1 MVVRQDAAAIEC
13 LGPMPYCARPF
24 TKMESAV
31 DEKQV
36 GGEVD
41 AYCTKCK
48 MILAHTVLA
57 KVETKIARVRC
68 NTCMG
73 EHAYRA
79 NPPGTR
85 KAATAKK
92 KAPGSKATVKKAE
105 AKPFDSLFT
114 EKSLASAQPYSPKG
128 RYAQGDVL
136 QHPTFGVGLVESIRD
151 DKVDAIFRQ
160 GPKTLIH
167 TSGATPVIFE
177 KTPRGDG
184 GRSTSSAD
192 KPPPGERAGLH
203 VVNAEPLTELPK
215 AAEE

>member
-1 MVVRQDAAAIEC
+1 
-13 LGPMPYCARPF
+13 MPYGARPF
-24 TKMESAV
+24 KTTENAV

-36 GGEVD
+36 GGDVD

-48 MILAHTVLA
+48 MMLGHTILAMVG
-57 KVETKIARVRC
+57 TKIARVRC

-85 KAATAKK
+85 KTATKKAAGTKTAAKK
-92 KAPGSKATVKKAE
+92 VE

-114 EKSLASAQPYSPKG
+114 EESLASAQPYSPKG
-128 RYAQGDVL
+128 RFAKGDVL
-136 QHPTFGVGLVESIRD
+136 KHPTFGIGLVDSIRD
-151 DKVDAIFRQ
+151 DKIDAIFRQ

-167 TSGATPVIFE
+167 TSGEAPIVFE

-184 GRSTSSAD
+184 SRSSSSAD
-192 KPPPGERAGLH
+192 KPPPGERSGLH